1 MASKCHLGYIVEG
14 SLDFCCVCLLEQL
27 HTLYASLVLA
37 GRQIKRVDFPRRTP
51 RLYTAWHW
59 CGMGSVGCLNSDCSY
74 NNSILQLKM
83 WTSQVESGSKV
94 ATHFVLCPM
103 LIEIICLQL
112 GSTKDTLVMCAT
124 KIHKS
129 HIV

>member
-1 MASKCHLGYIVEG
+1 MASKCHLGYIVEE

-37 GRQIKRVDFPRRTP
+37 GRQIKCADFPRRTP

-59 CGMGSVGCLNSDCSY
+59 CGMGSVGCLYSDFSY

-103 LIEIICLQL
+103 LIEIICL
-112 GSTKDTLVMCAT
+112 AAW
-124 KIHKS
+124 
-129 HIV
+129 